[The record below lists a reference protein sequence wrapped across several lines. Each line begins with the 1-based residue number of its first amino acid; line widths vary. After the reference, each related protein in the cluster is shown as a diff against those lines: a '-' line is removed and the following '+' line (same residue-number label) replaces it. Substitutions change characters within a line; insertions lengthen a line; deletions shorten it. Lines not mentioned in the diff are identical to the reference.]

1 MDTLS
6 AVKVAIVTESFL
18 PQVNGVTNSVCRV
31 LERLEALGHEAL
43 VVAPGRNR
51 RSTGPAGPA
60 PDCYAGAPVKYV
72 RGVALPFYPS
82 FVLGLPT
89 RGVTSA
95 LAEFEPDV
103 VHLASPLVLGASGAA
118 AARRLDVPS
127 VAVFQTDIAGFA
139 RRYGFH
145 GTGPVIWW
153 WLRRLHGRTGRTLAP
168 STPVLAELK
177 QRGVPRLALWGRGVD
192 RRRFNPDHRS
202 ADLRA
207 RLAPRGEVLIGYV
220 GRLAAEKRPRLL
232 TRLVG
237 IPGARLVVV
246 GDGPEEERLRRQ
258 LPDAVF
264 TGFRT
269 GTELSE
275 LVASLDVFVH
285 TGADETFCQAIQEA
299 LASGVPVVAPAA
311 GGPLDLIRPGSNG
324 LLYAP
329 DDDAE
334 MRAAVNTLVAD
345 LPLRRRMSARAVE
358 SVEGRGWA
366 AVCDELIEHYRE
378 LTDATARSQSAA
390 ERELPVER
398 PIDRPVERPI
408 ERPVGPHAELSVERA
423 VQRAAERAREE
434 SAA

>member
-31 LERLEALGHEAL
+31 LERLDALGHEAL
-43 VVAPGRNR
+43 VIAPGR
-51 RSTGPAGPA
+51 GPRNVVGSAGPG
-60 PDCYAGAPVKYV
+60 PDCYAGAPVTYV

-89 RGVTSA
+89 RRVTSV

-103 VHLASPLVLGASGAA
+103 VHLASPLVLGTSGAA
-118 AARRLDVPS
+118 AARRAGVPS

-139 RRYGFH
+139 RRYGFR
-145 GTGPVIWW
+145 GTSPVIWW
-153 WLRRLHGRTGRTLAP
+153 WLRRLHGRTDRTLAP
-168 STPVLAELK
+168 STPVLAELE

-207 RLAPRGEVLIGYV
+207 RLAPRGEVLVGYV
-220 GRLAAEKRPRLL
+220 GRLAAEKRPRML

-258 LPDAVF
+258 MPEAVF

-275 LVASLDVFVH
+275 LIASLDVFVH

-311 GGPLDLIRPGSNG
+311 GGPLDLVRPGSNG

-329 DDDAE
+329 DDAAE

-345 LPLRRRMSARAVE
+345 PALRHRMAARAVE
-358 SVEGRGWA
+358 SVRGRGWA
-366 AVCDELIEHYRE
+366 AVCDELIGHYQE
-378 LTDATARSQSAA
+378 LTAATA
-390 ERELPVER
+390 ERERVAGGAEVAGATEVAGGAEVAGAAEVTER
-398 PIDRPVERPI
+398 
-408 ERPVGPHAELSVERA
+408 ERA
-423 VQRAAERAREE
+423 ENAA
-434 SAA
+434 